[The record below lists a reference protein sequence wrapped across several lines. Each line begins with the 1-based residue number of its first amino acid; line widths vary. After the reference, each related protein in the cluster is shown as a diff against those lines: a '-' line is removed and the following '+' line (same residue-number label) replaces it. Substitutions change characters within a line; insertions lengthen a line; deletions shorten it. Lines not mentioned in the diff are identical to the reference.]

1 MSGQKSTSER
11 IVISFSQRRP
21 WRAARFAIGPF
32 RSGTLLRMPNL
43 GRLMYGVM
51 YRVGFTPWDGH
62 VLPSRLQP
70 LAAELGKGKA
80 LDIGCGTGDTSILL
94 AKLGWEV
101 LAIDFVERALESARK
116 KAAAAGV
123 TVRFLRAD
131 ATKLR
136 SYGVSGGFT
145 LLCDN
150 GCMHGLSDEQ
160 RDAYVR
166 EVSAVAASGARLL
179 LVAFLPGKRRG
190 PRGISRNEVERCFSS
205 SWELFDSG
213 PDFTSRAG
221 ETLQFYELRRR

>member
-1 MSGQKSTSER
+1 MFK
-11 IVISFSQRRP
+11 
-21 WRAARFAIGPF
+21 
-32 RSGTLLRMPNL
+32 L

-62 VLPSRLQP
+62 ALPSRLQA
-70 LAAELGKGKA
+70 LAADLGKGKA

-94 AKLGWEV
+94 ARQGWEV
-101 LAIDFVERALESARK
+101 VAFDFVERALESARK
-116 KAAAAGV
+116 KAGAAGV

-131 ATKLR
+131 VTNLGA
-136 SYGVSGGFT
+136 YDVAAGFT

-150 GCMHGLSDEQ
+150 GCMHGLSDAQ

-190 PRGISRNEVERCFSS
+190 PRGIGRAEVERRFSP
-205 SWELFDSG
+205 SWELLATG

-221 ETLQFYELRRR
+221 ETVHFYELRRR

>member
-1 MSGQKSTSER
+1 M
-11 IVISFSQRRP
+11 F
-21 WRAARFAIGPF
+21 
-32 RSGTLLRMPNL
+32 NL

-62 VLPSRLQP
+62 VLPTRLQP
-70 LAAELGKGKA
+70 LAAELGQGKA

-94 AKLGWEV
+94 AKQGWDV
-101 LAIDFVERALESARK
+101 VAIDFVERALESARK
-116 KAAAAGV
+116 KAAAVGV

-131 ATKLR
+131 ATKLG
-136 SYGVSGGFT
+136 SSGVGGGFT

-166 EVSAVAASGARLL
+166 EVSAAAAPGARLL

-190 PRGISRNEVERCFSS
+190 PRGIDRDGVERCFGP
-205 SWELFDSG
+205 SWELLGSG
-213 PDFTSRAG
+213 PDFTSKAG
-221 ETLQFYELRRR
+221 ETLYFYELRRADN

>member
-1 MSGQKSTSER
+1 M
-11 IVISFSQRRP
+11 I
-21 WRAARFAIGPF
+21 
-32 RSGTLLRMPNL
+32 NL

-62 VLPSRLQP
+62 VLPSRLQS
-70 LAAELGKGKA
+70 LAAELTKGKA

-94 AKLGWEV
+94 AKHGWEV

-116 KAAAAGV
+116 KANAAGV

-131 ATKLR
+131 ATRLG
-136 SYGVSGGFT
+136 SYGVGGGFT

-150 GCMHGLSDEQ
+150 GCMHGLSDDQ

-190 PRGISRNEVERCFSS
+190 PRGINRSEVERCFSPG
-205 SWELFDSG
+205 WELVGSG
-213 PDFTSRAG
+213 PEFTSKAG
-221 ETLQFYELRRR
+221 ETLHSYELRRR